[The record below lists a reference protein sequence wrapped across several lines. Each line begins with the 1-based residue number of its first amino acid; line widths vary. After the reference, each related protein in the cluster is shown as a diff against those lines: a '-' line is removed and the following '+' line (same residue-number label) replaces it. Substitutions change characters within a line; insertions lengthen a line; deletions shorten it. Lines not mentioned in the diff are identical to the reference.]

1 MQKLTRCVQ
10 SQKRPPQPS
19 VRGYSGST
27 RRLGAATPGAGPR
40 YRAAGFTDLKQRNR
54 DLPKAFL

>member
-40 YRAAGFTDLKQRNR
+40 YRAAGFTDLK
-54 DLPKAFL
+54 KSKFT